1 MNRLFTI
8 IYRKEM
14 KDMVRDKRA
23 LFAIGSYVLG
33 VPLLMA
39 FIFYL
44 MADDRTESAKTVAAI
59 AGASEAPGLVA
70 FLQKRGL
77 EVQQLAFLK
86 DRPDT
91 LPENADALI
100 VLPED
105 YAKKLALGVIVPVE
119 LYVDETSRTQAERG
133 SEIAEAL
140 GLYSQQLAGIR
151 LVARGVPTSLMMP
164 FAVDTFDLA
173 PASFFNKMLGNSMML
188 VFMLAPFVMGMSVAL
203 DALAGERERQSLQ
216 SLMAQPVSS
225 RTLVAGKWAM
235 VSTFAAI
242 GTLFVI
248 LLDLTLL
255 QFVPAEFLP
264 FKLALTPLGIMV
276 AVVEVTV
283 LSMFV
288 ASLLLVVSIHAKSFK
303 EGQTYMS
310 MMMMVPVVVGYAK
323 LYGESKLPEVVQ
335 YFPFFADL
343 ESLARIFFDGTP
355 SFAVTTAAIGS
366 SLCGTAM
373 CLWLTSRRL
382 SSEQMLSEA

>member
-23 LFAIGSYVLG
+23 LYAIGSYVLG

-44 MADDRTESAKTVAAI
+44 VADDRAESAKTVAAI

-70 FLQKRGL
+70 FLEKRDL
-77 EVQQLAFLK
+77 KVQQMAFLK

-91 LPENADALI
+91 LPDNADALI
-100 VLPED
+100 VLPQD
-105 YAKKLALGVIVPVE
+105 YAKKLSLGVIVPVE

-133 SEIAEAL
+133 SEVAEAL
-140 GLYSQQLAGIR
+140 GSYSQQVAGVR

-164 FAVDTFDLA
+164 FAVNTFDLA
-173 PASFFNKMLGNSMML
+173 PASFLNKMLGNSLML

-225 RTLVAGKWAM
+225 KTLVAGKWAM

-264 FKLALTPLGIMV
+264 FKLALTPLGIVV
-276 AVVEVTV
+276 AVIEVAV

-323 LYGESKLPEVVQ
+323 LYGESKLPEAVQ
-335 YFPFFADL
+335 YFPFFADM
-343 ESLARIFFDGTP
+343 ESLARIFFDGAP
-355 SFAVTTAAIGS
+355 SVVVTAAAIGS
-366 SLCGTAM
+366 SLCGTAV

>member
-8 IYRKEM
+8 IYRKEL

-23 LFAIGSYVLG
+23 LYAIGSYVLG

-44 MADDRTESAKTVAAI
+44 IADDRAESIKTVAAV
-59 AGASEAPGLVA
+59 AGAADAPGLVA
-70 FLQKRGL
+70 FLERRDL

-86 DRPDT
+86 DKPDA
-91 LPENADALI
+91 LPDKADALI

-105 YAKKLALGVIVPVE
+105 YAKKLSLGVIVPIE
-119 LYVDETSRTQAERG
+119 LYVDETSRTSAVAG
-133 SEIAEAL
+133 SEVSEAL
-140 GLYSQQLAGIR
+140 AAYGQQVAGVR

-173 PASFFNKMLGNSMML
+173 PASFVNKMLGNSLML

-203 DALAGERERQSLQ
+203 DSLAGERERQSLQ

-225 RTLVAGKWAM
+225 SVIVAGKWAM
-235 VSTFAAI
+235 VSTFAAV
-242 GTLFVI
+242 GTLCVI
-248 LLDLTLL
+248 LLDLALL

-264 FKLALTPLGIMV
+264 FKLALTPLGIGV
-276 AVVEVTV
+276 AVIEVLA

-323 LYGESKLPEVVQ
+323 LYGESKLPAVVQ
-335 YFPFFADL
+335 YFPFFADM
-343 ESLARIFFDGTP
+343 ESLARIFFDGSP
-355 SFAVTTAAIGS
+355 NIVVTAAAIGS
-366 SLCGTAM
+366 SLCGTAV